1 MVSLAETKEY
11 LRVDGN
17 DEDLLI
23 TSLITTAEELVFGVM
38 RRKRSSFKE
47 IPETVRQ
54 ACLFTV
60 ATLYENRQGGK
71 GGLDMADLL
80 DTIRRIT
87 FAYRKEA
94 F

>member
-1 MVSLAETKEY
+1 MVSLVETKNY

-17 DEDLLI
+17 NEDLLI
-23 TSLITTAEELVFGVM
+23 TSLITTAEELVLGVM
-38 RRKRSSFKE
+38 RRTKSSFKE

-54 ACLFTV
+54 ACLFTI

-71 GGLDMADLL
+71 GGLDMANLL
-80 DTIRRIT
+80 DMIRRMT